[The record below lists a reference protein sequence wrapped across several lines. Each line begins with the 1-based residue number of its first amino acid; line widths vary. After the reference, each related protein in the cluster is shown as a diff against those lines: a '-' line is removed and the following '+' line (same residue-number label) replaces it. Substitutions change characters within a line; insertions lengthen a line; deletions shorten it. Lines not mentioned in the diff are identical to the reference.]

1 MRLITIEEHFVSPA
15 FQAGPGRE
23 FMARL
28 GSSGARGAEIADRLT
43 RLDGTRIAAMDAA
56 GIDMQVVSLNA
67 PGVEQADPDEQIAV
81 ARDANDFAFEA
92 VKQNPGRFAA
102 FAALPISIPE
112 KAAAE
117 LDERVRKQG
126 FKSANINGHTRGRY
140 LDDRFFSPVLERAE
154 ALSVPIYLHPTVP
167 PKPVADGLYG
177 GFSPAVSATLAAS
190 AWGWHIE
197 TAVHLIRMILGGV
210 FDRHPRLQ
218 VVIGHLGE
226 GIPFMLPRM
235 TRNLPMEM
243 TKLARPVDA
252 YLRENVHYTFGGFHF
267 PATFQN
273 LLSEIGASRIIF
285 SVDYPYG
292 SMAEARAFL
301 EHLPLTPPDRE
312 SIAHGNA
319 ERLLG
324 FGQAK

>member
-1 MRLITIEEHFVSPA
+1 MRLITIEEHFASPA

-28 GSSGARGAEIADRLT
+28 RGSGERGTAIADRLV
-43 RLDGTRIAAMDAA
+43 RVDGSRIAEMDAA

-67 PGVEQADPDEQIAV
+67 PGVEQADVDEQVAV
-81 ARDANDFAFEA
+81 AREANDFLAEA
-92 VKQNPGRFAA
+92 ARQHPKRIAA
-102 FAALPISIPE
+102 FAVLPIGAPE

-117 LDERVRKQG
+117 LELRVRQQG
-126 FKSANINGHTRGRY
+126 FKGANINGHTRGRY
-140 LDDRFFSPVLERAE
+140 LDDRFFSPVLACAE

-167 PKPVADGLYG
+167 PKPVVDALYS
-177 GFSPAVSATLAAS
+177 GFSPAVSGTLAAS

-210 FDRHPRLQ
+210 FDRHPKLQ
-218 VVIGHLGE
+218 VVVGHLGE

-235 TRNLPMEM
+235 SKNLPMEM
-243 TKLARPVDA
+243 TKLARPVEA

-273 LLSEIGASRIIF
+273 LLSEVGASRIIF

-292 SMAEARAFL
+292 SMSEARAFL
-301 EHLPLTPPDRE
+301 EHLPLTPADRKA
-312 SIAHGNA
+312 IAHGNA

-324 FGQAK
+324 IEPLR